1 MTKGKIGALLTA
13 LSVLIGFGVIAGC
26 SNEPA
31 AANTPS
37 APKPALNVSAI
48 QPVMRDIPMT
58 LTANGS
64 IAAWQEAIIGAE
76 VSDLRLT
83 EVNVQVGEAVRKG
96 QVLAVFSDESVL
108 ADVAQSRAALAEAE
122 ANLADARDN
131 AERAKQIS
139 DSGALSSQQVN
150 QYLTGEKTARAK
162 MQSAKAQLDS
172 QLLRLKYTR
181 VLASDDGVIS
191 SRSATLGAVAA
202 KGQELFRMVRQN
214 RLEWRGEVTAA
225 EMAQLRPGIT
235 VSVEVPNVGSIK
247 GKIRSLAPTL
257 DVKSRNG
264 LVYVDL
270 PDAARH
276 GLRAGMFA
284 RGEFEIGIN
293 TGLLVPQ
300 DAISLREGFS
310 YVFKLGEQ
318 NGELTKVTQVKVQ
331 LGRRT
336 GDSLE
341 IRSGLQPD
349 DRLVASGA
357 SFLADGDVVRM
368 VQQDTVRA
376 MRQ

>member
-1 MTKGKIGALLTA
+1 
-13 LSVLIGFGVIAGC
+13 
-26 SNEPA
+26 
-31 AANTPS
+31 
-37 APKPALNVSAI
+37 
-48 QPVMRDIPMT
+48 
-58 LTANGS
+58 
-64 IAAWQEAIIGAE
+64 
-76 VSDLRLT
+76 
-83 EVNVQVGEAVRKG
+83 
-96 QVLAVFSDESVL
+96 
-108 ADVAQSRAALAEAE
+108 
-122 ANLADARDN
+122 LADARDN

-270 PDAARH
+270 PDAAQH